1 VTFGQKQELVFLGR
15 DMTRH
20 QDYSEATARDIDQE
34 IRDIVTSC
42 YERAKTILKS
52 NLFVLHRVAKTL
64 LEKEVID
71 GAEIKRIIEEMA
83 AAPAEG
89 LSTPP
94 AGSPA

>member
-15 DMTRH
+15 DLARH

-34 IRDIVTSC
+34 VKEIVTSC
-42 YERAKTILKS
+42 YDRAKSILKT
-52 NLFVLHRVAKTL
+52 NLHVLHRVAKTL

-71 GAEIKRIIEEMA
+71 GAEIKRIIEEMVPVAGEGA
-83 AAPAEG
+83 A
-89 LSTPP
+89 SQ